1 MAIWS
6 LVVARLK
13 KWCATKMAKIIA
25 VCRSDKK
32 GMKKTAVPKGKFLE
46 QFGMVGDAHADEK
59 WHRQVSLLA
68 KESTDKMRKLGAD
81 VGPGDFA
88 ENLTTEGIELVTLP
102 VGKRL
107 LVGKDVVLE
116 VSQIGKEC
124 HTHCAIY
131 RQVGACV
138 MPTEGIFTRVIRGG
152 VIRPGDSIQVT
163 GE

>member
-1 MAIWS
+1 
-6 LVVARLK
+6 
-13 KWCATKMAKIIA
+13 MAKIIA

-32 GMKKTAVPKGKFLE
+32 GMKKTAVPVGKFRK

-68 KESTDKMRKLGAD
+68 QESVDKMRKLGVD

-102 VGKRL
+102 IGTRL
-107 LVGKDVVLE
+107 SVGKDVVLE

-124 HTHCAIY
+124 HTHCAIFE
-131 RQVGACV
+131 QVGTCV
-138 MPTEGIFTRVIRGG
+138 MPTEGVFARVIKGG
-152 VIRPGDSIQVT
+152 SIKAGDSIQVI